1 MSPAGHHTRMPL
13 VENCQCILNG
23 VHTDTVR
30 HIECH
35 YCLHV
40 WCPNALGG
48 QDWCPNPE
56 CVHGIKG
63 SEFEPWDGNYK
74 WIKCSCGMWFQTQ
87 EILDAHLGAY
97 PHYDNTDDEEQ
108 EQEQE

>member
-23 VHTDTVR
+23 VHTDTVS